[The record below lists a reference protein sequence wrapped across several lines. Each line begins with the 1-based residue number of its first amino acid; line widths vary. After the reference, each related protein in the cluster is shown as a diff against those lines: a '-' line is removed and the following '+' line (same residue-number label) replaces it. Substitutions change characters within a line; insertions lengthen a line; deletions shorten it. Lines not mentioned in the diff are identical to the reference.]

1 MRERRKIGITL
12 GDPGG
17 IGPEVILK
25 SLASPAVRSAVS
37 PLIIGDLG
45 VLSRLKTAL
54 KLRLPLEAVYPL
66 GACPFPGSARE
77 PGQPP
82 RLEPSAPGAIPV
94 WNLSELKSGEV
105 AARGF
110 TPRLARA
117 CRTYLEQGVAL
128 AQAGTIRALVTG
140 PVPKAVFRLAGL
152 AHSGHTEFLAER
164 TGTDDYAMMF
174 VGGDLRIV
182 LATIHLPLARVPR
195 SLSRGG
201 ILRKLRLI
209 DREFKKL
216 FRINRP
222 TIAVTG
228 LNPHAGEE
236 GQLGREEIEVIKPAV
251 AAARKE
257 GIRAEGPFPADALF
271 GRYHSGEFDC
281 ILAMYHD
288 QGLAAFKTL
297 HFYSG
302 VNVTLGLP
310 IIRTSPDHGTAR
322 DIAGKGVAD
331 PTSMK
336 NAILLAD
343 KLAKISKQ

>member
-1 MRERRKIGITL
+1 MRPRPKIGITL

-17 IGPEVILK
+17 IGPEVILRA
-25 SLASPAVRSAVS
+25 LADSAVRSAAS
-37 PLIIGDLG
+37 PLILGDLA
-45 VLSRLKTAL
+45 VLARLKRTL
-54 KLRLPLEAVYPL
+54 KLRLPLEAV
-66 GACPFPGSARE
+66 S
-77 PGQPP
+77 PP
-82 RLEPSAPGAIPV
+82 RLEPATPGAIPV
-94 WNLSELKSGEV
+94 WNLSELPPGES

-110 TPRLARA
+110 TPVLAQA
-117 CRTYLEQGVAL
+117 CRTYLENGVAL
-128 AQAGTIRALVTG
+128 ARAGTIQALVTG
-140 PVPKAVFRLAGL
+140 PVPKAVFRLSGL

-164 TGTDDYAMMF
+164 TGAGDYAMMF
-174 VGGDLRIV
+174 VGEKLRVV

-195 SLSRGG
+195 SLSREG
-201 ILRKLRLI
+201 ILGKLRLI
-209 DREFKKL
+209 HREFPRL
-216 FRINRP
+216 FRIRRP
-222 TIAVTG
+222 RIAVAG

-236 GQLGREEIEVIKPAV
+236 GLLGREEIEMIRPAV
-251 AAARKE
+251 AAARKA

-271 GRYHSGEFDC
+271 GRFHSGEYDC

-331 PTSMK
+331 PASMK
-336 NAILLAD
+336 NAILLAAEFAR
-343 KLAKISKQ
+343 AKGKGQKR

>member
-1 MRERRKIGITL
+1 LRKRPKIGITL

-17 IGPEVILK
+17 IGPEVILRA
-25 SLASPAVRSAVS
+25 LAAPAVRSAAS
-37 PLIIGDLG
+37 PIVLGDLA
-45 VLSRLKTAL
+45 VLARLKKIL
-54 KLRLPLEAVYPL
+54 KIRLPLEAV
-66 GACPFPGSARE
+66 S
-77 PGQPP
+77 PP

-94 WNLSELKSGEV
+94 WNLSELKPGEI

-110 TPRLARA
+110 TPGLAQA
-117 CRTYLEQGVAL
+117 CRTYLENGVAL
-128 AQAGTIRALVTG
+128 ARAGTIQALVTG
-140 PVPKAVFRLAGL
+140 PVPKAVFRLSGL

-164 TGTDDYAMMF
+164 TGADDYAMMF
-174 VGGDLRIV
+174 VGGNLRVV

-195 SLSRGG
+195 SLSREG
-201 ILRKLRLI
+201 ILKKIRLI
-209 DREFKKL
+209 HREFQRL
-216 FRINRP
+216 FRIRRP
-222 TIAVTG
+222 RIAVAG

-236 GQLGREEIEVIKPAV
+236 GLLGREEIEVIRPAV
-251 AAARKE
+251 AAARKA

-271 GRYHSGEFDC
+271 GRFHSGEFDC

-331 PTSMK
+331 PESMK
-336 NAILLAD
+336 NAILLAAQ
-343 KLAKISKQ
+343 LAKAKSSSAS

>member
-1 MRERRKIGITL
+1 MRERLKIGITM

-25 SLASPAVRSAVS
+25 ALADPAVRPAVS
-37 PLIIGDLG
+37 PLILGDLG
-45 VLSRLKTAL
+45 IFSHLQTTLKI
-54 KLRLPLEAVYPL
+54 RLPLEAV
-66 GACPFPGSARE
+66 S
-77 PGQPP
+77 PP
-82 RLEPSAPGAIPV
+82 RLEPSTPGAIPILD
-94 WNLSELKSGEV
+94 LSRLGPQEISGK
-105 AARGF
+105 RF
-110 TPRLARA
+110 TPGLARA
-117 CRTYLEQGVAL
+117 CIAYLEAGVTL
-128 AQAGTIRALVTG
+128 ARAGSIRALVTG
-140 PVPKAVFRLAGL
+140 PVPKAAFRLSGL
-152 AHSGHTEFLAER
+152 SHSGHTEFLAER
-164 TGTDDYAMMF
+164 TGAGEFAMMF
-174 VGGDLRIV
+174 VGGNLRIV
-182 LATIHLPLARVPR
+182 LATIHLPLSRVPR
-195 SLSRGG
+195 NLSRGG

-209 DREFKKL
+209 HREFKRL

-222 TIAVTG
+222 RIAVTG

-236 GQLGREEIEVIKPAV
+236 GLLGREEIEIIRPAV
-251 AAARKE
+251 AAARKA

-271 GRYHSGEFDC
+271 GRFHSGEFDC

-331 PTSMK
+331 PESMK
-336 NAILLAD
+336 NAILLAAQ
-343 KLAKISKQ
+343 LAKAKSPSASRGQARG